1 MEIKILGTGCKKCE
15 DLYDNVMEA
24 LSKAGREADV
34 EKVED
39 IVTIMSFGVMSTPA
53 LAIDG
58 KISEHISMIIVTHE
72 MKFAREVSDRVLAG
86 NHLIKILIKH

>member
-15 DLYDNVMEA
+15 DLYDNVVEA
-24 LSKAGREADV
+24 LSKVGKDADV

-58 KISEHISMIIVTHE
+58 KIVISGRSAKVEEIE
-72 MKFAREVSDRVLAG
+72 KFL
-86 NHLIKILIKH
+86 

>member
-15 DLYDNVMEA
+15 DLYDNVVEA
-24 LSKAGREADV
+24 LSKVGKDADV

-53 LAIDG
+53 LVIDG
-58 KISEHISMIIVTHE
+58 KIVISGRSAKVEEIE
-72 MKFAREVSDRVLAG
+72 KFL
-86 NHLIKILIKH
+86 

>member
-15 DLYDNVMEA
+15 DLYDNVVEA
-24 LSKAGREADV
+24 LSKVGKEADV

-58 KISEHISMIIVTHE
+58 KIVISGRSAKVEEIE
-72 MKFAREVSDRVLAG
+72 KFL
-86 NHLIKILIKH
+86 

>member
-58 KISEHISMIIVTHE
+58 KIVISGRSAKVEEIE
-72 MKFAREVSDRVLAG
+72 KFL
-86 NHLIKILIKH
+86 

>member
-24 LSKAGREADV
+24 LSKVGKEADV

-58 KISEHISMIIVTHE
+58 KIVISGRSAKVEEIE
-72 MKFAREVSDRVLAG
+72 KFL
-86 NHLIKILIKH
+86 